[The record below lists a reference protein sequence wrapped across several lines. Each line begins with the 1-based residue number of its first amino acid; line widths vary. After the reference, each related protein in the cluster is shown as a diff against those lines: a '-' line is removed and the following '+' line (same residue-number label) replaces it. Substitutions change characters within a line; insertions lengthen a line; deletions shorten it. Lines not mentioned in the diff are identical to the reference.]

1 MSNGLLFTKNKH
13 HACLYGSFR
22 AKFFYQRNFEI
33 PAIVLLGE
41 VPVNAFSV
49 VELTGCELITATAFV
64 PVWLVYRKQ

>member
-1 MSNGLLFTKNKH
+1 MSIGIFWDEQ
-13 HACLYGSFR
+13 
-22 AKFFYQRNFEI
+22 FYQQNFEI
-33 PAIVLLGE
+33 PAIVLFGE

>member
-1 MSNGLLFTKNKH
+1 MSIRIF
-13 HACLYGSFR
+13 YGENV
-22 AKFFYQRNFEI
+22 YQRNFEI

-41 VPVNAFSV
+41 VAVNAFSV